1 MKKKE
6 YRAKVLRKA
15 MPAIILALFIFF
27 TLILLVNHTEAAYMA
42 MLAWII
48 VPVLI
53 ARLYARLKKS

>member
-1 MKKKE
+1 MNKKE